1 MRAARVALALFLLL
15 TPLAPAKAEEPAPA
29 VDSAPAADAP
39 APADDAAAAPTA
51 DPVRIGQVFLE
62 ANCSG
67 CHAIG
72 LHDTGLNPEA
82 PPFREIVRIY
92 PPEDLAEAFGEGI
105 STGHPDMPE
114 FELTPDQIDGLI
126 AYLDTLLPPS

>member
-1 MRAARVALALFLLL
+1 MRAALVALFLLL
-15 TPLAPAKAEEPAPA
+15 TPLPLARAEEPAPA
-29 VDSAPAADAP
+29 GDNPPATAEAP
-39 APADDAAAAPTA
+39 APADDAATAPAA
-51 DPVRIGQVFLE
+51 DPVRIGQVFME

-67 CHAIG
+67 CHAVG
-72 LHDTGLNPEA
+72 LHDTGPNPEA
-82 PPFREIVRIY
+82 PPFREIVQIY

>member
-1 MRAARVALALFLLL
+1 MRAARVALALLLLL
-15 TPLAPAKAEEPAPA
+15 TPLALAKAEEPAPA
-29 VDSAPAADAP
+29 VDSAPATDAP
-39 APADDAAAAPTA
+39 APTDDAASAPAA